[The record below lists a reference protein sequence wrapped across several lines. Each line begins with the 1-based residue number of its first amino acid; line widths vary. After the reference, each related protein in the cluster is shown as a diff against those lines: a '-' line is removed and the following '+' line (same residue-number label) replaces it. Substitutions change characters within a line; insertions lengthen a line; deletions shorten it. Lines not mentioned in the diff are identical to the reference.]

1 MPILSSS
8 LRIYIYVV
16 VLVEEERSILSIAK
30 KMVCMKKW
38 CLIFIST
45 YCLTLYSRAQTAE
58 AEQLLLDWEKLT
70 QFKKIL
76 QNMYDGYKIVYK
88 GYTTIKDI
96 SKGNFDLHKTF
107 LDALLQVSPF
117 VRKYKRVA
125 DIISYQLRIV
135 KEYKSACNQF
145 KLDKNFS
152 PKELDYLEKVYSGM
166 LDESLKCLDD
176 LAMVIT
182 SGQLRM
188 SDDERLQATDKI
200 YNSIVDQFSFLRDF
214 NSSTAV
220 LALQRENEIRQIEMS
235 KAINGFNK

>member
-1 MPILSSS
+1 
-8 LRIYIYVV
+8 
-16 VLVEEERSILSIAK
+16 
-30 KMVCMKKW
+30 MKKW
-38 CLIFIST
+38 GLIFISICFFT
-45 YCLTLYSRAQTAE
+45 VSLKAQTAE

-107 LDALLQVSPF
+107 LDALLQVSP
-117 VRKYKRVA
+117 VVKQYKRTS
-125 DIISYQLRIV
+125 DIINYQLRIV
-135 KEYKSACNQF
+135 KEYKSALNQF
-145 KLDKNFS
+145 KQDKSFT
-152 PKELDYLEKVYSGM
+152 PEELNYLEKVYSNI
-166 LDESLKCLDD
+166 LDQSLKCLDD

-188 SDDERLQATDKI
+188 SDDERLQTIDKI
-200 YNSIVDQFSFLRDF
+200 YNSIVDQFSFLKDF

-220 LALQRENEIRQIEMS
+220 LALQRENENRQIEMS
-235 KAINGFNK
+235 KSINGFNK